1 MPALKRDAN
10 KKYDMTD
17 TRPTFII
24 GAHRF
29 EAEPLAPGLHV
40 VATPIGNMGDITI
53 RALGTLAAAET
64 VLCEDTRTS
73 GKLMER
79 FAIRTRL
86 SPYHEHN
93 AQKVRPEI
101 LERLKQGATIAL
113 ISDAGMPLVSDPG
126 YRLVKEAAE
135 LGIPVT
141 ACPGPSAVLTGL
153 ALSGLPTDRFL
164 FAGFMPQKQG
174 ERRRLFAELSG
185 LKATLIFFE
194 SPHRIVETLHDLS
207 LALPGRAVAVTRELT
222 KLHEEV
228 LRGAAPEIAAQLG
241 ARPSVKGGITLL
253 VGPPTEEETVSE
265 ADLEEAISQALSAMP
280 ASKAAADVA
289 KRFGLAKADVYQR
302 ILARKDGDGE

>member
-1 MPALKRDAN
+1 MPNNSKHIIYVWLDALTN
-10 KKYDMTD
+10 Y
-17 TRPTFII
+17 ISS
-24 GAHRF
+24 
-29 EAEPLAPGLHV
+29 
-40 VATPIGNMGDITI
+40 IGNLGDITI
-53 RALGTLAAAET
+53 RALATLAAAET

-79 FAIRTRL
+79 FAIKTKL

-93 AQKVRPEI
+93 AQKARPHI
-101 LERLKQGATIAL
+101 LERLQQGATIAL

-164 FAGFMPQKQG
+164 YAGFVPQKQG
-174 ERRRLFAELSG
+174 ERRRLFEEFAK

-194 SPHRIVETLHDLS
+194 SPHRIIETLHDLAM
-207 LALPGRAVAVTRELT
+207 ALPGRAVAVTRELT

-228 LRGAAPEIAAQLG
+228 LRGTASAIAEQLAARA
-241 ARPSVKGGITLL
+241 SVKGEITLL
-253 VGPPTEEETVSE
+253 VGPPPQEDEAVSDE
-265 ADLEEAISQALSAMP
+265 DLDEAITQALASMP
-280 ASKAAADVA
+280 ASKAASELA
-289 KRFGLAKADVYQR
+289 KRFNLNRQDIYQR
-302 ILARKDGDGE
+302 ILARKDGA

>member
-1 MPALKRDAN
+1 MAE
-10 KKYDMTD
+10 
-17 TRPTFII
+17 TRPTYII
-24 GAHRF
+24 GANRY

-53 RALGTLAAAET
+53 RALAALAAADT

-79 FAIRTRL
+79 FAIKTRL
-86 SPYHEHN
+86 QPYHEHN

-101 LERLKQGATIAL
+101 LARLEQGATIAL

-135 LGIPVT
+135 RGIPVT
-141 ACPGPSAVLTGL
+141 ACPGASAVLTGL

-164 FAGFMPQKQG
+164 FAGFLPQKQG
-174 ERRRLFAELSG
+174 ERRRLLAEFAH

-194 SPHRIVETLHDLS
+194 SPHRIIDTLHDLS
-207 LALPGRAVAVTRELT
+207 TALPGRTVAVTRELT

-228 LRGAAPEIAAQLG
+228 LRGTAAEIAAQLE
-241 ARPSVKGGITLL
+241 ARASVKGEITLL
-253 VGPPTEEETVSE
+253 VGPPQEEDAVSE
-265 ADLEEAISQALSAMP
+265 EDLDAAITEALADMP
-280 ASKAAADVA
+280 ASKAASEIAR
-289 KRFGLAKADVYQR
+289 RFNLNRQDIYQR
-302 ILARKDGDGE
+302 ILARKDGA

>member
-1 MPALKRDAN
+1 MSDSPRS
-10 KKYDMTD
+10 Y
-17 TRPTFII
+17 II

-53 RALGTLAAAET
+53 RALATLAAAET

-164 FAGFMPQKQG
+164 FAGFVPQKQG
-174 ERRRLFAELSG
+174 ERKRLFAEFAS

-207 LALPGRAVAVTRELT
+207 LALPGRSVAVTRELT

-228 LRGAAPEIAAQLG
+228 LRGEPQEIASQLE
-241 ARPSVKGGITLL
+241 ARPSVKGEITLL
-253 VGPPTEEETVSE
+253 VGPPTEEEAVSE
-265 ADLEEAISQALSAMP
+265 ADLDEAISEALSAMP
-280 ASKAAADVA
+280 ASKAASDVA
-289 KRFGLAKADVYQR
+289 KRFGLAKADIYQR